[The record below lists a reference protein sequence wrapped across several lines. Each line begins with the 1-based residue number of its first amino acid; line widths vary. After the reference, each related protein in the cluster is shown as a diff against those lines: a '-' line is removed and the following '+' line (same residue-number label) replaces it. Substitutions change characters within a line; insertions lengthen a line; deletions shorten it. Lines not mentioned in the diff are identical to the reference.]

1 MVTVTS
7 AQIEKYLKGM
17 EFPGHKDDL
26 VQKAKYNRA
35 PQQVIDTINK
45 LPEKNYTKPTEI
57 TKEIGKKK
65 K

>member
-1 MVTVTS
+1 MATITP
-7 AQIEKYLKGM
+7 AQVEKYLKGM

-26 VQKAKYNRA
+26 VQKARENRA
-35 PQQVIDTINK
+35 PQQVIDIISR
-45 LPEKNYTKPTEI
+45 LPEKEYTKPTEI